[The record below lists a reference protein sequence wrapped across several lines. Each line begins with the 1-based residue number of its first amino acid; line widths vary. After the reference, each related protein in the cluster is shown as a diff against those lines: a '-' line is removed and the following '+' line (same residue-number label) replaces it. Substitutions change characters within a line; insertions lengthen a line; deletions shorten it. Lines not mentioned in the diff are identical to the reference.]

1 MQNIDKGEDC
11 KIESKEKPA
20 KTVVNKVTESE
31 QPQDDNWKD
40 EICESFRAMLDDIKK
55 RQQVIEFVIKDCT
68 FKDVALKH
76 QQAFI
81 KSHLVFCLNLLP
93 SKQAHELH

>member
-1 MQNIDKGEDC
+1 
-11 KIESKEKPA
+11 
-20 KTVVNKVTESE
+20 VVNKVTESE

-76 QQAFI
+76 
-81 KSHLVFCLNLLP
+81 
-93 SKQAHELH
+93 